1 MAWIVTFGSAK
12 LCTYEKL
19 LRAAECVYVSERE
32 GVCEHVG
39 VCEGRGARGRGAR
52 VRAGCSETTGVVEKK
67 KKNRPAGDAPGAR
80 GPRLPGRLCL
90 PGTMVAV
97 TASAAY
103 S

>member
-1 MAWIVTFGSAK
+1 MRG
-12 LCTYEKL
+12 
-19 LRAAECVYVSERE
+19 E
-32 GVCEHVG
+32 GAGDE
-39 VCEGRGARGRGAR
+39 GARSLLPRQQ
-52 VRAGCSETTGVVEKK
+52 EFKEKK
-67 KKNRPAGDAPGAR
+67 KSRRAGDTPGAR

>member
-1 MAWIVTFGSAK
+1 M
-12 LCTYEKL
+12 
-19 LRAAECVYVSERE
+19 RACG
-32 GVCEHVG
+32 GV
-39 VCEGRGARGRGAR
+39 RGARGEGAR
-52 VRAGCSETTGVVEKK
+52 GEGARGLLRNNRSCGKK